1 MKTAPIYIL
10 KDLSSGKFLARQ
22 GCEKGK
28 VDSLKFAKTFTTLLA
43 AQRKCSA
50 LNVALAK
57 KDELLGKPSRA
68 HFTLQL
74 ISARKLLA
82 LGKVKDGAVRVPV
95 AESALAREARLAVK
109 ALAFVYYP

>member
-1 MKTAPIYIL
+1 MNTPIYIL
-10 KDLSSGKFLARQ
+10 KDLSSGKFLAHPSLTKR
-22 GCEKGK
+22 E

-68 HFTLQL
+68 HFALQL
-74 ISARKLLA
+74 LPARKLLA
-82 LGKVKDGAVRVPV
+82 LGRAKNGAVRAPV